1 MNSQAYLMDYFVGV
15 TDNSW
20 FDFLSKLQPDEVNFW
35 RPSGKNFQAIPIG
48 APFLFK
54 LHSPLN
60 YIAGG
65 GFFVRSEQLPLSLA
79 WEAFS
84 EKNGAASYSE
94 LMNLIRSHR
103 PGKEINPQIGC
114 VILNEP
120 FFLPKEKWIPV
131 PEDWSHN
138 IVIGKTYNTSNS
150 IGAQL
155 WDDVMR
161 QLSVSSYMKNR
172 ISDVREL
179 YGANAEIIGRQYLIK
194 SRLGQ
199 GAFRILVT
207 GAYFRRCAIS
217 GEKTLP
223 VLEAAHI
230 KPHAE
235 SGPNRIDNG
244 VLLRSDLHKLF
255 DKGYLTVTPDLHVEV
270 SQKIKEEFDNGK
282 NYYPFHGNKLLILPR
297 QAYEKPNRE
306 YLEWHNSHIY
316 LG

>member
-1 MNSQAYLMDYFVGV
+1 MDYFVGV

-20 FDFLSKLQPDEVNFW
+20 FNFLSKFQPNEVNFW
-35 RPSGKNFQAIPIG
+35 RPSGKHFQAIPIG

-54 LHSPLN
+54 LHSPHN
-60 YIAGG
+60 YIVGG

-79 WEAFS
+79 WEAFG

-94 LMNLIRSHR
+94 LVDLVKSHR
-103 PGKEINPQIGC
+103 LGKEINPQIGC

-120 FFLPKEKWIPV
+120 FFLPKENWIPV
-131 PEDWSHN
+131 PKDWSHN
-138 IVIGKTYNTSNS
+138 IVVGKTYNTSDP
-150 IGAQL
+150 IGAEL
-155 WDDVMR
+155 WDDVIK
-161 QLSVSSYMKNR
+161 QLSVSSYMENR
-172 ISDVREL
+172 ISDIREL
-179 YGANAEIIGRQYLIK
+179 YGANKKIFGQEYLIK

-199 GAFRILVT
+199 GTFRILVT
-207 GAYFRRCAIS
+207 GAYSRRCAIS

-255 DKGYLTVTPDLHVEV
+255 DKGYLTVTPDFHVEI
-270 SQKIKEEFDNGK
+270 SPKIKEEFDNGK
-282 NYYPFHGNKLLILPR
+282 NYYPFHGNKLLVLPR
-297 QAYEKPNRE
+297 KAYEKPNQE
-306 YLEWHNSHIY
+306 YLEWHNSNIY